1 MAGMTALENLPSCL
15 LLCFSPHAPD
25 LFVYAQRCCVQ
36 RRLCCGYHWQ
46 RWCQRNG
53 VWREVRGK
61 EKHNNSSEMWKGP
74 ITGTPLFDLRP
85 GRLFYR
91 SGSLSSRM
99 SEPLSYLSL
108 CKISS
113 ILKISVTS
121 TILTGR
127 RGAPRNSFVKKHP
140 FVAEGVYLWPLF
152 LYGKNLRPY
161 E

>member
-1 MAGMTALENLPSCL
+1 
-15 LLCFSPHAPD
+15 
-25 LFVYAQRCCVQ
+25 
-36 RRLCCGYHWQ
+36 
-46 RWCQRNG
+46 
-53 VWREVRGK
+53 
-61 EKHNNSSEMWKGP
+61 
-74 ITGTPLFDLRP
+74 
-85 GRLFYR
+85 
-91 SGSLSSRM
+91 M